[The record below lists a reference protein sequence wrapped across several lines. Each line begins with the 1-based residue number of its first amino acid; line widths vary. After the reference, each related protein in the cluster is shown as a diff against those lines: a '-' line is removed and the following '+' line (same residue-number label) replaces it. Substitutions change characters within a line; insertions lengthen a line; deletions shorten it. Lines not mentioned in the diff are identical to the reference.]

1 MPRQATR
8 KKLFKIN
15 IFLPSNFPQIWG
27 NYPDFRKIL
36 NTFDFPPNLGKYPSF
51 EAKSINSDFIEV
63 IDESGTTMQG
73 FLTPSL
79 VLEKRLSENIYT
91 DQSNTPPFKIQTTLI
106 LGGGV
111 RIFRFILNSND
122 SND

>member
-1 MPRQATR
+1 MEESIVTSYNYSGTCIIYWRIKIYICVPRQGTR

-36 NTFDFPPNLGKYPSF
+36 NTFDFSPNLGKYLSF
-51 EAKSINSDFIEV
+51 GAKSINSDFIGV
-63 IDESGTTMQG
+63 IDDSGTPMEG

-79 VLEKRLSENIYT
+79 VLGKSLSGNIYT
-91 DQSNTPPFKIQTTLI
+91 EKFD
-106 LGGGV
+106 
-111 RIFRFILNSND
+111 R
-122 SND
+122 